1 MVLMNG
7 SKRARNAS
15 SMINQTSHC
24 GSMSGSVS
32 LVGRTWA
39 TRNAIIRNTNYCN
52 CIPQGPAGL
61 QYLINNNLMGKNGQC
76 SGGVG
81 RLSSTRF
88 GGCGSN
94 R

>member
-1 MVLMNG
+1 MNG
-7 SKRARNAS
+7 SKRARNAA
-15 SMINQTSHC
+15 
-24 GSMSGSVS
+24 SMSNQISHFGKMSGTVP
-32 LVGRTWA
+32 LTGRTWA
-39 TRNAIIRNTNYCN
+39 TRNAIIRNSGYCN

-61 QYLINNNLMGKNGQC
+61 QYLINNNLLSRNPQC

-81 RLSSTRF
+81 RLSNTRF

>member
-1 MVLMNG
+1 MNG
-7 SKRARNAS
+7 SKRARNAA
-15 SMINQTSHC
+15 
-24 GSMSGSVS
+24 SMSNQISHFGKMSGTVP
-32 LVGRTWA
+32 LTGRTWA
-39 TRNAIIRNTNYCN
+39 TRNAIIRNSGYCS

-61 QYLINNNLMGKNGQC
+61 QYLINNNLLSKNPQC
-76 SGGVG
+76 TGGVG